1 MEIQSK
7 QRQSSSGEMATHSG
21 NKTKITGQDTRNQV
35 YFCLICRRRH
45 LGMLGI
51 ASICQT
57 AVGEALCQVQTRKTA
72 CEEIKSREGSVL
84 GR

>member
-1 MEIQSK
+1 
-7 QRQSSSGEMATHSG
+7 
-21 NKTKITGQDTRNQV
+21 
-35 YFCLICRRRH
+35 
-45 LGMLGI
+45 MLGI